1 MPSSDAVLELRDS
14 AWFWALCRNY
24 LFWPQMVL
32 QTSKRWSRRELLQHL
47 ENAPTVG
54 VLMNECLAPGGGP
67 SFQILEKQSLAFSQ
81 RFDGS

>member
-1 MPSSDAVLELRDS
+1 
-14 AWFWALCRNY
+14 
-24 LFWPQMVL
+24 
-32 QTSKRWSRRELLQHL
+32 LLQHL